1 MTSRLSARAPGL
13 DLARALAIVAVLV
26 CHFLVIVPTSSLRLA
41 AALSYAGETGVNLF
55 FALSGFLIGR
65 IALRRVGS
73 MRDAVRFWT
82 RRWFRTLPAGL
93 AVAGLLLLLLHP
105 SVLNFLA
112 TITFTRG
119 MFRDTAHSSFLP
131 HYWSLM
137 IEEWFYLLL
146 PFLLLAIGSRR
157 PRLAYLVLA
166 WACLALLHVLAA
178 MALHLTYSQQ
188 ATLTWMR
195 LDAILAGVIVAE
207 AEPLF
212 GGAAGR
218 FWCAAGWCGVAA
230 LFAVMMLADPAPVY
244 DPPLLMVAPRGVGDL
259 AHAAQASL
267 VPVLF
272 AVTLPAMAAWRPARP
287 NGVEWRVVQV
297 VALLT
302 YALYLVHWDIYRLV
316 ARFSGEVGLNAAAA
330 CVLAVALS
338 VVVAWLVHA
347 AVERPFMV
355 LRDRV
360 APDAPVPVPAQ
371 AGAAPAAAAARP

>member
-13 DLARALAIVAVLV
+13 DLARALAIVAVLT
-26 CHFLVIVPTSSLRLA
+26 CHLLVVAPTSSPRLGA
-41 AALSYAGETGVNLF
+41 LLSYAGEAGVNLF

-73 MRDAVRFWT
+73 MRDAVHFWT

-105 SVLNFLA
+105 SVLNFVVTA
-112 TITFTRG
+112 TFTRG
-119 MFRDTAHSSFLP
+119 MFRDATQSSFLP

-146 PFLLLAIGSRR
+146 PLLLLAIGRSRR
-157 PRLAYLVLA
+157 PRLACLVLA

-178 MALHLTYSQQ
+178 MALQLTYWQQ

-195 LDAILAGVIVAE
+195 LDAILAGVIAAE
-207 AEPLF
+207 AEHLLQ
-212 GGAAGR
+212 GTVGR

-230 LFAVMMLADPAPVY
+230 LFAVLLLADPAPVY
-244 DPPLLMVAPRGVGDL
+244 DPALLMVAPRGVGDF

-272 AVTLPAMAAWRPARP
+272 AVTLPAMAAWCPARP
-287 NGVEWRVVQV
+287 DGAGWRIVQV
-297 VALLT
+297 AALLT
-302 YALYLVHWDIYRLV
+302 YALYLVHWDIYRFM
-316 ARFSGEVGLNAAAA
+316 ANFSGKAGLNAAAA
-330 CVLAVALS
+330 YALAVALS
-338 VVVAWLVHA
+338 VLLAWVVHA
-347 AVERPFMV
+347 TVERPFMA

-360 APDAPVPVPAQ
+360 APDVPAPVRAQ
-371 AGAAPAAAAARP
+371 A

>member
-1 MTSRLSARAPGL
+1 MRLSARAPGL
-13 DLARALAIVAVLV
+13 DLARALAIVAVLA
-26 CHFLVIVPTSSLRLA
+26 CHFLVIAPTSSPRLGA
-41 AALSYAGETGVNLF
+41 LLSYTGEAGVNLF

-73 MRDAVRFWT
+73 MRDAARFWT

-93 AVAGLLLLLLHP
+93 AVAGLLFLLLRP
-105 SVLNFLA
+105 SVLNVLA
-112 TITFTRG
+112 TVTFTRG
-119 MFRDTAHSSFLP
+119 MFRDATRSSFLP

-146 PFLLLAIGSRR
+146 PFLLLAIGRSRR
-157 PRLAYLVLA
+157 RLAWLVLA

-178 MALHLTYSQQ
+178 MALHLTYWQQ

-195 LDAILAGVIVAE
+195 LDAILAGVIAAE
-207 AEPLF
+207 AEHLF
-212 GGAAGR
+212 QGTAGR

-230 LFAVMMLADPAPVY
+230 LFAVLLLADPAPVY
-244 DPPLLMVAPRGVGDL
+244 DLSLLMAPPRSAGDF

-287 NGVEWRVVQV
+287 NGAGWKTVQV

-302 YALYLVHWDIYRLV
+302 YALYLVHWDIYRFV
-316 ARFSGEVGLNAAAA
+316 ADVSGKAGLNAAAA
-330 CVLAVALS
+330 CVLAVTLS
-338 VVVAWLVHA
+338 VLLAWLVHV
-347 AVERPFMV
+347 AVERPFMA

-360 APDAPVPVPAQ
+360 APDAPAPAPAQ
-371 AGAAPAAAAARP
+371 ASAAPTTASAPT

>member
-1 MTSRLSARAPGL
+1 MTLRLSAARAPGL
-13 DLARALAIVAVLV
+13 DLARALAIIAVLA
-26 CHFLVIVPTSSLRLA
+26 CHFLVVAPTSSPRLGA
-41 AALSYAGETGVNLF
+41 LLSYTGEAGVNLF

-73 MRDAVRFWT
+73 MRDAVHFWT

-93 AVAGLLLLLLHP
+93 AVAGLLLLPLHP

-119 MFRDTAHSSFLP
+119 MVRDATQSSFLP

-146 PFLLLAIGSRR
+146 PFLLLAIGRSRH
-157 PRLAYLVLA
+157 RLACLVLA

-188 ATLTWMR
+188 ASLTWMR

-207 AEPLF
+207 AEHLF
-212 GGAAGR
+212 QGTVGR

-230 LFAVMMLADPAPVY
+230 LFAVMLLADPAPVY
-244 DPPLLMVAPRGVGDL
+244 DPPLLMVALRGVGDF
-259 AHAAQASL
+259 AHAAQLSL

-287 NGVEWRVVQV
+287 DGATWRVVQV

-316 ARFSGEVGLNAAAA
+316 ARFSGEAGLNAGVA

-338 VVVAWLVHA
+338 VMLAWLVHA

-360 APDAPVPVPAQ
+360 APDAPAPVPAQ
-371 AGAAPAAAAARP
+371 A